1 VEGGAV
7 QAVAFVPDA
16 AAEGID
22 DATCDIQPKP
32 RPVLRVFRVN
42 LAVANRRQ
50 PRSTRMQSYDLT
62 AK

>member
-1 VEGGAV
+1 MEGGAV

-22 DATCDIQPKP
+22 DATGDIQPKP

-42 LAVANRRQ
+42 LAVANRRAAEFHQ
-50 PRSTRMQSYDLT
+50 DAVVRSDR
-62 AK
+62 